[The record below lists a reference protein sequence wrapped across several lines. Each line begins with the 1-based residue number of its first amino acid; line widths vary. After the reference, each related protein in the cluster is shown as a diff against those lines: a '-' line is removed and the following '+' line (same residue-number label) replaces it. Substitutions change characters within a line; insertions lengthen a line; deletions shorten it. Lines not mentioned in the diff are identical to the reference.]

1 MELEGGK
8 QTHWI
13 PLADLMT
20 GLMMIFM
27 LITAVYI
34 MRVERTTTLVV
45 EEYREIRNDM
55 YLALQKEFAK
65 DLKAWNADLLGDMT
79 IRFNNPD
86 VQFSSGSAELK
97 PEFKALIAD
106 FFPRY
111 IKIIQSKKFRDAVKE
126 VRIEGHTSKFWRG
139 VDESEA
145 YFKNMELSQL
155 RTTSTLRYIMGLPVF
170 KEDEEWFREHITA
183 NGLSSSR
190 PRVRNP
196 KSYKEDEANQRVE
209 FKIVTNAAER
219 IEGKM
224 EEVAN

>member
-20 GLMMIFM
+20 GLMIIFM

-34 MRVERTTTLVV
+34 LKVDRTTTLVV
-45 EEYREIRNDM
+45 DEYQVRQDM
-55 YLALQKEFAK
+55 VMALQNEFAK

-79 IRFNNPD
+79 IRFNNPN

-111 IKIIQSKKFRDAVKE
+111 IKIIRSEKFKHAVKE
-126 VRIEGHTSKFWRG
+126 IRIEGHTSSFWRG
-139 VDESEA
+139 ATETEA
-145 YFKNMELSQL
+145 YFKNMELSQQ
-155 RTTSTLRYIMGLPVF
+155 RTTSTLKHIMGLQVF
-170 KEDEEWFREHITA
+170 REDEEWFKKHITA

-190 PRVRNP
+190 PRIENP
-196 KSYKEDEANQRVE
+196 KSALEDEANQRVE
-209 FKIVTNAAER
+209 FKVMTNAAER
-219 IEGKM
+219 LERDLPQAVK
-224 EEVAN
+224 